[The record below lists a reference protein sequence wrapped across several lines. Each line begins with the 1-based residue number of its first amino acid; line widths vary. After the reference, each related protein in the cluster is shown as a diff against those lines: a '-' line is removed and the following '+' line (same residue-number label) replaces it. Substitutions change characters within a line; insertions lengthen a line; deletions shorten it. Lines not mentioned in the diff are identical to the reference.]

1 MDNQFPLPGPIKP
14 PAPPTAGS
22 IQTPPPV
29 PASTFGPPPISSTPS
44 SLNLTPANP
53 KKFSK
58 PRVPAIAIL
67 IPVILLLLVGGF
79 FLTRGLVGG
88 GDKKTDG
95 QPLAT
100 KSTNTKTVTINYFG
114 LWEPSQVMK
123 PVIDA
128 FEKQNPNI
136 KVNYLPQSSQDYQE
150 RLTTNLTSQT
160 PPDVFRLHSTWLPIF
175 AKYILPAPANTIS
188 STEISTNFYPVVSKL
203 LVSNGQVYGVPMT
216 VEGLGLFVNTSM
228 LAQKQIKTP
237 KTWEDL
243 VTAAKSLTEIDPTTS
258 KITRA
263 GVALGNTS
271 NVDHWP
277 DIVSLMLLQAGVKM
291 TNMKSPE
298 VQSTLDYYTKFVTK
312 LKVWDETLPPSTVA
326 FANEKVAMILA
337 PSWRARE
344 IKAMNPSLSWEVV
357 PVPQLPDVEAL
368 NWASIWFETVS
379 KETKYPQESWKFVSF
394 LASANAQQLL
404 FDSASTER
412 SYPQSPANKIAA
424 SNAVKNP
431 VIAPFATSMETATSF
446 YTASMTRDGKTAL
459 NSRLIK
465 YLEDAINSFSLSQD
479 GNKIVET
486 LDSGFVQVLSE
497 YGLVTKSTPAS
508 STQ

>member
-22 IQTPPPV
+22 TQTPSPV
-29 PASTFGPPPISSTPS
+29 PASTFGPPPTASAPP
-44 SLNLTPANP
+44 SLNLTPASS
-53 KKFSK
+53 KKFSR
-58 PRVPAIAIL
+58 PRVPAVAII
-67 IPVILLLLVGGF
+67 IPVVLLLLVGGF
-79 FLTRGLVGG
+79 FLVRGLFGG

-95 QPLAT
+95 QPLAA
-100 KSTNTKTVTINYFG
+100 KSTNAKTVTINYFG

-150 RLTTNLTSQT
+150 RLTTNLASQT

-188 STEISTNFYPVVSKL
+188 STEISTNFYPVVGKL

-357 PVPQLPDVEAL
+357 SVPQLPDVEPL

-446 YTASMTRDGKTAL
+446 YTASMTRDSKTAL

-486 LDSGFVQVLSE
+486 LDNGFVQVLSE